1 MASKVNVPVDLD
13 RPKVMAG
20 FLADIGLPLP
30 EVVAFSGVE
39 PTLRASGRTFTIP
52 QIDDALDKA
61 KISLSERLHIKTAMC
76 GHRLVVR

>member
-1 MASKVNVPVDLD
+1 
-13 RPKVMAG
+13 MAG

-39 PTLRASGRTFTIP
+39 PTLRASGRTFTVP
-52 QIDDALDKA
+52 QIDIALDAA
-61 KISLSERLHIKTAMC
+61 KIPIGERLHVKTAMI